1 MFVDL
6 CRVVVVDRFDD
17 ETEPG
22 LLQLYCSILVE
33 RSSQKPI
40 IIGHGGAL
48 VKQIGT
54 EAREE
59 LERFFGTRV
68 FLDLH
73 VKVRA
78 DWRENDRILTEVG
91 VATKTRG

>member
-1 MFVDL
+1 
-6 CRVVVVDRFDD
+6 
-17 ETEPG
+17 
-22 LLQLYCSILVE
+22 LYCSILVE

-40 IIGHGGAL
+40 VIGQGGAL

-78 DWRENDRILTEVG
+78 DWRENDRILTQAG